1 MSTMTPVQYPEGAYT
16 YGTEVRV
23 KAETVRH
30 IAEMSGVVMQSTPV
44 SGGNVRYEVS
54 ISADDYSR
62 IFRPVS
68 EAQWVRLYHD
78 ELELVN

>member
-1 MSTMTPVQYPEGAYT
+1 MSAMAPVKYPEEAHE
-16 YGTEVRV
+16 YGTTVRV
-23 KAETVRH
+23 KAETVRR

-62 IFRPVS
+62 IFRPVT

-78 ELELVN
+78 ELDLVH